1 MPDSLA
7 RQRAVSRPAT
17 GAVTAADAAA
27 LLRAIE
33 RAAADPNVGPDR
45 LDHLAALY
53 ERTLARE
60 AEATFNAALAKLQP
74 KLPVLEERGEI
85 ADPDGA
91 VKATYA
97 TWDDTV
103 EAIRPL
109 LARHGFSLSFKAGRS
124 AAAGFLS
131 VIGVL
136 RHAAGHKED
145 AELQLPADPTGDK
158 NAVQAIGS
166 TVTYGQRYV
175 AKMLLNLVS
184 RGTDDD
190 GAAAGKTGAELA
202 AIAEINALADRPA
215 FLAWKRANRTMLGE
229 LSNPAFQRVIG
240 HYGVRL
246 RRLEDAAR
254 EAA

>member
-1 MPDSLA
+1 M
-7 RQRAVSRPAT
+7 

-27 LLRAIE
+27 LLRAID
-33 RAAADPNVGPDR
+33 RAASDPNVSLDR
-45 LDHLAALY
+45 LEHLATLY

-60 AEATFNAALAKLQP
+60 AEARFNAALAKLQP

-85 ADPDGA
+85 ADADGA

-109 LARHGFSLSFKAGRS
+109 LARHGFSLSFKAGRM

-136 RHAAGHKED
+136 RHAAGHNEE
-145 AELQLPADPTGDK
+145 AELVLPADATGDK

-166 TVTYGQRYV
+166 AVTYGQRYV

-190 GAAAGKTGAELA
+190 GAAAGKTVAELN
-202 AIAEINALADRPA
+202 AIAEINALADKPA
-215 FLAWKRANRTMLGE
+215 FLAWKRSNRAMLGE
-229 LSNPAFQRVIG
+229 LSNAAFQRVIG

-246 RRLEDAAR
+246 RRLEDAAQ